1 MPIVC
6 YYYEYHLQMHFI
18 DGNQLVT
25 DPVSVLNDLIRVLKL
40 ETIDYTNMI
49 RWVSN
54 CAVIE
59 SYKDLTVHEWEIG

>member
-1 MPIVC
+1 
-6 YYYEYHLQMHFI
+6 MHFI